1 MKPVP
6 DKPLRT
12 GYTTGTCATAAT
24 KLALQTL
31 ITGTRQESVSV
42 YLPAK
47 QWAHF
52 SPEFIEVKE
61 SSVKAGVKKDAGDDP
76 DVTHGAVIC
85 AEVSWASEPGIH
97 LDGGE
102 GVGRATKPGLDVQ
115 PGEAAINPVPRRMI
129 LEAVDELLGECGPGK
144 GVSVVISIPNGEE
157 LAKKTLNARLG
168 ILGGLSILGTSGIV
182 RPFSTSA
189 FRASIVKAIEVAVAS
204 GCKHVAAT
212 TGGRSEKFA
221 MEYLTE
227 LPEEA
232 FIEMGDF
239 VGFTLKHC
247 KRLGIEKVTLAGM
260 PGKFS
265 KVAQGVM
272 MVHSK
277 SAPVDMNF
285 LAEMAKEAGA
295 TAEEIEEVK
304 SANTATHAAEM
315 MAAYPEFF
323 TILCRNCSEHSAR
336 EARGGLC
343 VETLLFAMK
352 GQLLGKAEYCE

>member
-12 GYTTGTCATAAT
+12 GYTTGTCATAAA
-24 KLALQTL
+24 KMALQTL
-31 ITGTRQESVSV
+31 ITGTSPESVSI

-52 SPEFIEVKE
+52 SPEFVEVKE
-61 SSVKAGVKKDAGDDP
+61 NIVKAGVKKDAGDDP

-85 AEVSWASEPGIH
+85 AEVSWMDEPGIH

-102 GVGRATKPGLDVQ
+102 GIGRATKPGLDVE

-129 LEAVDELLGECGPGK
+129 TEAVDELLHECGARK

-189 FRASIVKAIEVAVAS
+189 FRASILKAIEVAVAS

-221 MEYLTE
+221 IEYLSG

-285 LAEMAKEAGA
+285 LADMAKEAGA
-295 TAEEIEEVK
+295 NETLIEEVRG
-304 SANTATHAAEM
+304 ANTATHAAEL
-315 MAAYPEFF
+315 MADYPQFF
-323 TILCRNCSEHSAR
+323 TIFCRNCSENSVR
-336 EARGGLC
+336 EVRGGMS
-343 VETLLFAMK
+343 VDTLLFAMK
-352 GQLLGKAEYCE
+352 GQLLGKAEYNE

>member
-12 GYTTGTCATAAT
+12 GYTTGACATAAA

-31 ITGTRQESVSV
+31 ITGTSPESVSI

-47 QWAHF
+47 QWAVF
-52 SPEFIEVKE
+52 SPEFVERKE
-61 SSVKAGVKKDAGDDP
+61 NSVKAGIKKDAGDDP

-85 AEVSWASEPGIH
+85 AEVAWTDELGIH

-102 GVGRATKPGLDVQ
+102 GVGRATKPGLDVE

-129 LEAVDELLGECGPGK
+129 TEAVNALLLENGAGR
-144 GVSVVISIPNGEE
+144 GVSVVISIPGGEE
-157 LAKKTLNARLG
+157 LAEKTLNARLG
-168 ILGGLSILGTSGIV
+168 IIGGLSILGTSGIV

-221 MEYLTE
+221 MQHLSH

-285 LAEMAKEAGA
+285 LADMAKEAGA
-295 TAEEIEEVK
+295 AEAEIEAVRE
-304 SANTATHAAEM
+304 ANTATHAADI
-315 MAAYPEFF
+315 MAGYPDFF
-323 TILCRNCSEHSAR
+323 TIFCRNCSENAVR
-336 EARGGLC
+336 EVRGGL
-343 VETLLFAMK
+343 VVDTLLFAMK
-352 GQLLGKAEYCE
+352 GPLLGKAEYSE

>member
-12 GYTTGTCATAAT
+12 GYTTGSCATAAA

-31 ITGTRQESVSV
+31 LIGQPPESVSI

-52 SPEFIEVKE
+52 TPEFVEVNE
-61 SSVKAGVKKDAGDDP
+61 LSVKVGIKKDAGDDP
-76 DVTHGAVIC
+76 DITHGAVIC
-85 AEVSWASEPGIH
+85 AEVSWTEEAGVQ

-102 GVGRATKPGLDVQ
+102 GVGRATKPGLDVA
-115 PGEAAINPVPRRMI
+115 PGEAAINPVPRRMMT
-129 LEAVDELLGECGPGK
+129 EVVTELLNESGAGK
-144 GVSVVISIPNGEE
+144 GVRVIISIPGGEE

-189 FRASIVKAIEVAVAS
+189 YRASIVKAIEVAVAS
-204 GCKHVAAT
+204 GCTHVAAT
-212 TGGRSEKFA
+212 TGGRSEKYA
-221 MEYLTE
+221 MTQLPD

-247 KRLGIEKVTLAGM
+247 KRLGIQKVTLAGM

-277 SAPVDMNF
+277 SAPVDMDF
-285 LAEMAKEAGA
+285 LAGMAEEAGA
-295 TAEEIEEVK
+295 APEEIEEVRG
-304 SANTATHAAEM
+304 ANTATHAAEL
-315 MAAYPEFF
+315 MADYPAFF
-323 TILCRNCSEHSAR
+323 ALFCRSCSVNAVR
-336 EARGGLC
+336 EVRGGMH
-343 VETLLFAMK
+343 VDTLLFAMK
-352 GQLLGKAEYCE
+352 GQLLGKGEYSE